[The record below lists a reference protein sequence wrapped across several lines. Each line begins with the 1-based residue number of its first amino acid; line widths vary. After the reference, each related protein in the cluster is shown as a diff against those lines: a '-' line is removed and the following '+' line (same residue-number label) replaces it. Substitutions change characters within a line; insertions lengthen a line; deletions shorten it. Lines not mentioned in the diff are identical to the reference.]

1 MKKVKFPSF
10 KKNGPK
16 ILMYIFLTVFIIQ
29 IVILFFLLVTPN
41 YASAQTTLQVPIGN
55 QTEVKD
61 IAEYIPL
68 IFNYSMGFVGILAAV
83 VLMFGG
89 VMWLTAGGNQGQ
101 VGEAKEWIKAALT
114 GLILALLSFLI
125 LNTINPDL
133 IKLKMPT
140 IKSPEPT
147 APTITTKDEAYLQN
161 VRQTNSNVSS
171 LLKSTNPLRTIASN
185 QQDKLD
191 LNGYNEYLFP
201 EKLPNDVKRTL
212 YTNTSTR
219 KLLEV
224 YRNAQGGLIVAHE
237 YELTEEAANVLK
249 QSNNTPDSQLQIQLT
264 DEQMKAINP

>member
-133 IKLKMPT
+133 IKMKMPT
-140 IKSPEPT
+140 IEKAE
-147 APTITTKDEAYLQN
+147 
-161 VRQTNSNVSS
+161 TNQESQENNNSQGN
-171 LLKSTNPLRTIASN
+171 TNINKTP
-185 QQDKLD
+185 
-191 LNGYNEYLFP
+191 
-201 EKLPNDVKRTL
+201 
-212 YTNTSTR
+212 YTGVPS
-219 KLLEV
+219 
-224 YRNAQGGLIVAHE
+224 GI
-237 YELTEEAANVLK
+237 
-249 QSNNTPDSQLQIQLT
+249 TPDGTISGEQDPLLRNRQVNRDDYDLEDYGSLRQSPD
-264 DEQMKAINP
+264 DE

>member
-161 VRQTNSNVSS
+161 VRQTDSRLNNYV
-171 LLKSTNPLRTIASN
+171 KSTNPTRTIASN
-185 QQDKLD
+185 QEDQ
-191 LNGYNEYLFP
+191 LNLTNYTETFSEYLPNNMQRTFYVSANTG
-201 EKLPNDVKRTL
+201 KLVDVREDREGNFLTA
-212 YTNTSTR
+212 Y
-219 KLLEV
+219 
-224 YRNAQGGLIVAHE
+224 E
-237 YELTEEAANVLK
+237 YNLTQEAIDNIN
-249 QSNNTPDSQLQIQLT
+249 QSNNPPNTQLQVQLT
-264 DEQMKAINP
+264 DEEMKAINP